1 MKNFSQLH
9 NLHTP
14 VRGLKRLPLF
24 TISHLML
31 YGSLWV
37 LLGPLR
43 LDQMNLLKVEW
54 PLFPSWVKDPLC
66 APYLFLKFLLP
77 QYMFHPSCYFARSGY
92 PYRQHCL
99 HYTSLALD
107 RWLCPDSYRFCCLIS
122 FCNSLLLCLE
132 LFFFMFGIVL

>member
-1 MKNFSQLH
+1 MQYVKNSDLWLSEAPQLH

-66 APYLFLKFLLP
+66 APYLILKFFVTPVYVSPKLL
-77 QYMFHPSCYFARSGY
+77 
-92 PYRQHCL
+92 
-99 HYTSLALD
+99 
-107 RWLCPDSYRFCCLIS
+107 FCQVRVPL
-122 FCNSLLLCLE
+122 
-132 LFFFMFGIVL
+132 